1 MVPKLTLTLL
11 DSMSK
16 SKAKLPK
23 LYVLKSA
30 SKLSEVELML
40 IDLKTLLTMFL
51 MSSVNSNSEEV
62 FEPDVNELKSKL
74 TTELTI
80 LIMLE
85 TSKPSSNSELTL
97 LSTDSKSTSET
108 SIDVV
113 FSPTKL
119 TKTFSLS
126 KYNSKLAVTLS

>member
-1 MVPKLTLTLL
+1 
-11 DSMSK
+11 MSK

-97 LSTDSKSTSET
+97 LSIESKSTSET

>member
-30 SKLSEVELML
+30 YKLSEVELML

-97 LSTDSKSTSET
+97 LSIESKSTSET

>member
-97 LSTDSKSTSET
+97 LSTESKSTSEI

>member
-1 MVPKLTLTLL
+1 
-11 DSMSK
+11 MSK

-30 SKLSEVELML
+30 SKLSDVELML

-97 LSTDSKSTSET
+97 SSTDSKSTSEI

>member
-97 LSTDSKSTSET
+97 LSIESKSTSET

>member
-1 MVPKLTLTLL
+1 
-11 DSMSK
+11 MSK

-97 LSTDSKSTSET
+97 SSTDSKSTSET

>member
-97 LSTDSKSTSET
+97 SSTDSKSTSET

>member
-97 LSTDSKSTSET
+97 LSIESKSTSEI

>member
-97 LSTDSKSTSET
+97 LSTDSKSTSKT

>member
-51 MSSVNSNSEEV
+51 MSSVNSNSELD
-62 FEPDVNELKSKL
+62 PSLDVNELKSKL

-97 LSTDSKSTSET
+97 SSTDSKSTSET

>member
-1 MVPKLTLTLL
+1 
-11 DSMSK
+11 MSK

-51 MSSVNSNSEEV
+51 MSSVNSNSELDSSL
-62 FEPDVNELKSKL
+62 DVNELKSKL

-97 LSTDSKSTSET
+97 SSTDSKSTSEI